1 MTSPWRTCFRVLRD
15 HSVKVAVQFALLAVV
30 PLSAATIA
38 GKVQLTGTTVKDFS
52 GVVISLESATPQLP
66 PPRRATITQ
75 KNKTFIPHVLAIPAG
90 TTVDFPNLDP
100 IFHNAFS
107 SFDGKVFDV
116 GLYPPGGSKAVRFD
130 RPGIIRLFCNI
141 HPAMSAVIV
150 VVNSPWF
157 TVSSR
162 SGAFEI
168 TGVPPG
174 IYTLR
179 VYHERA
185 TTATLSSLTRGVTV
199 HDDRLD
205 LPVITISETGYLPAP
220 HKNKY
225 GKDYPDQVIYSEHL
239 P

>member
-1 MTSPWRTCFRVLRD
+1 MTSLWRICFRMLSRRWF
-15 HSVKVAVQFALLAVV
+15 KVAVQLVFVALV

-38 GKVQLTGTTVKDFS
+38 GKVELTGTTVKDFS

-66 PPRRATITQ
+66 PPRHATITQ

-116 GLYPPGGSKAVRFD
+116 GLYPPGSSKSVRFD

-141 HPAMSAVIV
+141 HPAMSAVIA

-157 TVSSR
+157 AVSAR

-168 TGVPPG
+168 SGVPPG
-174 IYTLR
+174 TYTMR

-185 TTATLSSLTRGVTV
+185 TTATLSSLTRSVTV
-199 HDDRLD
+199 RDDRLD
-205 LPVITISETGYLPAP
+205 LPVISISETGYLPAP